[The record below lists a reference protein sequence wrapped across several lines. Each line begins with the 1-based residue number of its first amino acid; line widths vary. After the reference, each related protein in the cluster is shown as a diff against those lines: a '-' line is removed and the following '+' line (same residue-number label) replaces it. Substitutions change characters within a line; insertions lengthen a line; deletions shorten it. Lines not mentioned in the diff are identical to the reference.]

1 MSVSPAQDQTWSP
14 ILRVSDHAK
23 NLNTAR
29 CFGSWRL
36 GALALAAASLT
47 FLTPS
52 LSAAQESSGK
62 LELRTTAFQP
72 GGNIP
77 KLFTCDGADTS
88 PALSWSDPPP
98 RTQSFVL
105 IMDDPDAPVG
115 TFVHWVVYNLPA
127 STRQLPERLPGNDE
141 MQGGGNQGVNDF
153 ARTGYGGPCPPPG
166 RPHRYFFRLYA
177 LDGKLNLKTAARR
190 KDVDQAMKGH
200 VLAHAELMG
209 LYGR

>member
-23 NLNTAR
+23 RLSISR
-29 CFGSWRL
+29 RFGSWRL

-52 LSAAQESSGK
+52 LSAAQESSGN
-62 LELRTTAFQP
+62 LELRATAFQP

-77 KLFTCDGADTS
+77 KPFTCDGADAS

-127 STRQLPERLPGNDE
+127 TTRQLPERLPGNDE
-141 MQGGGNQGVNDF
+141 MQGGGRQGVNDF
-153 ARTGYGGPCPPPG
+153 ARTGYSGPCPPSG

-177 LDGKLNLKTAARR
+177 LDGKLNPKTAARR

>member
-1 MSVSPAQDQTWSP
+1 MSVSATQDETWSAD
-14 ILRVSDHAK
+14 LRVSGHAK
-23 NLNTAR
+23 CLDMSR

-36 GALALAAASLT
+36 GVLALAAGSLA

-52 LSAAQESSGK
+52 LSAAQESSGN
-62 LELRTTAFQP
+62 LELRTTAFRP

-77 KLFTCDGADTS
+77 KPFTCDGGDAS

-98 RTQSFVL
+98 RTQSLVL
-105 IMDDPDAPVG
+105 IMDDPDAPGG

-153 ARTGYGGPCPPPG
+153 ARTSYGGPCPPPG
-166 RPHRYFFRLYA
+166 KPHRYFFRLYA
-177 LDGKLNLKTAARR
+177 LDSKLNLKGAARR

>member
-14 ILRVSDHAK
+14 ILRASDHAK
-23 NLNTAR
+23 SLNISR

-36 GALALAAASLT
+36 GALALAAASLA
-47 FLTPS
+47 FLIPN
-52 LSAAQESSGK
+52 LSVAQESSGK

-77 KLFTCDGADTS
+77 KPFTCDGTDAS

-98 RTQSFVL
+98 RAQSFVL
-105 IMDDPDAPVG
+105 IVDDPDAPVG

-127 STRQLPERLPGNDE
+127 STRQLPEHLPGNDE

-177 LDGKLNLKTAARR
+177 LDGKLNLRTAARR
-190 KDVDQAMKGH
+190 KDVDQAMNGH
-200 VLAHAELMG
+200 VLAHADLMG

>member
-1 MSVSPAQDQTWSP
+1 MSGPSAQDQSWFP
-14 ILRVSDHAK
+14 IVRLSDLAK
-23 NLNTAR
+23 HLSTSG

-36 GALALAAASLT
+36 SALTLAAVALV

-52 LSAAQESSGK
+52 RMTGQESSGK

-72 GGNIP
+72 GGSIP
-77 KLFTCDGADTS
+77 KVFTCDGADAS

-105 IMDDPDAPVG
+105 IVDDPDAPVG

-127 STRQLPERLPGNDE
+127 TTRQLPERLLRGDE
-141 MQGGGNQGVNDF
+141 IPSGGKQGVNDF

-177 LDGKLNLKTAARR
+177 LDGKLNLRSPARR

-200 VLAHAELMG
+200 ALAHAELMG

>member
-1 MSVSPAQDQTWSP
+1 
-14 ILRVSDHAK
+14 VSDHAK
-23 NLNTAR
+23 GLDISH
-29 CFGSWRL
+29 CFGSWRH
-36 GALALAAASLT
+36 GVLALAALSLA

-52 LSAAQESSGK
+52 FSAAQGSSGN

-72 GGNIP
+72 DGNIP
-77 KLFTCDGADTS
+77 KPFTCDGADAS

-98 RTQSFVL
+98 PTQSFVV

-127 STRQLPERLPGNDE
+127 TARGLPGRLPANYE
-141 MQGGGNQGVNDF
+141 VEGGGRQGVNDF

-177 LDGKLNLKTAARR
+177 LDGKLNLKTVAHR

-200 VLAHAELMG
+200 VLAQAELRG

>member
-1 MSVSPAQDQTWSP
+1 MGCSSAQDQSWFP
-14 ILRVSDHAK
+14 IVRLSD
-23 NLNTAR
+23 LAR
-29 CFGSWRL
+29 RLSTSGCFGAWRL
-36 GALALAAASLT
+36 GALTLAVVALV

-52 LSAAQESSGK
+52 LAVGQESSGK

-72 GGNIP
+72 GGSIP
-77 KLFTCDGADTS
+77 KVFTCDGADAS

-105 IMDDPDAPVG
+105 IVDDPDAPAG

-127 STRQLPERLPGNDE
+127 TTRHLAERLPGNDE
-141 MQGGGNQGVNDF
+141 IAGGGKQGVDDF
-153 ARTGYGGPCPPPG
+153 ARTGYGGPCPPAG

-200 VLAHAELMG
+200 ILAHAELMG